1 MAGRTRTSR
10 GRSRGARPGVRS
22 TLAQKAVLA
31 EAKAKG
37 WDKQAQVQAAV
48 EQARRE
54 IVVRSYLASVNAP
67 PADYPS
73 DAELQSAYDKNRA
86 AFTAPR
92 ALHVAQIYIAVPP
105 NADAATLDKARK
117 QAADLASRARGG
129 DFAALAKANSQDKA
143 SAANGGDLGFV
154 PDQLMVPA
162 VRQAA
167 DALKPGRLRADP
179 DASGLSRREA
189 DRRPRGRAAPA
200 GRREGATA
208 HDAACAAHPAEC
220 AGVSREACRE
230 RTDQRRRAEESARLR
245 PVGALMATVR
255 PTPRVAPDARTPA
268 RRPAAA
274 ADRPRCRRR
283 THGRAGPASGSTH
296 CPLCF
301 GALEPLPGAGGYARH
316 RSARCSA
323 QCVLTTRQ
331 YQPEELTIRGS
342 RDVQVAAGHR
352 ERFVAHCAPLHA
364 DAARVARAHDRPFH
378 RGDCLCRRRGSLVV
392 PDVARRRSG
401 GRAARAGRLPACT
414 GRIGH
419 RGAGYGHARADG
431 ALGAILVRRERARRR
446 RSGRRAAARRRCF
459 VSTTGNRSSRRIR
472 PARRCRRGSRS
483 TACATRGRNGSM
495 HRNLPSKRPIA
506 RRSCGFWRARRRWG
520 RTRPQP

>member
-1 MAGRTRTSR
+1 M
-10 GRSRGARPGVRS
+10 RS

-167 DALKPGRLRADP
+167 DALKPGRSPRR
-179 DASGLSRREA
+179 SRRQ
-189 DRRPRGRAAPA
+189 RAF
-200 GRREGATA
+200 T
-208 HDAACAAHPAEC
+208 
-220 AGVSREACRE
+220 S
-230 RTDQRRRAEESARLR
+230 
-245 PVGALMATVR
+245 
-255 PTPRVAPDARTPA
+255 
-268 RRPAAA
+268 
-274 ADRPRCRRR
+274 
-283 THGRAGPASGSTH
+283 
-296 CPLCF
+296 
-301 GALEPLPGAGGYARH
+301 
-316 RSARCSA
+316 
-323 QCVLTTRQ
+323 
-331 YQPEELTIRGS
+331 
-342 RDVQVAAGHR
+342 
-352 ERFVAHCAPLHA
+352 
-364 DAARVARAHDRPFH
+364 
-378 RGDCLCRRRGSLVV
+378 
-392 PDVARRRSG
+392 
-401 GRAARAGRLPACT
+401 
-414 GRIGH
+414 
-419 RGAGYGHARADG
+419 
-431 ALGAILVRRERARRR
+431 
-446 RSGRRAAARRRCF
+446 
-459 VSTTGNRSSRRIR
+459 
-472 PARRCRRGSRS
+472 
-483 TACATRGRNGSM
+483 
-495 HRNLPSKRPIA
+495 
-506 RRSCGFWRARRRWG
+506 
-520 RTRPQP
+520 